1 MTLPYSFLCF
11 AGGYCPHNNIS
22 RVLAKLQF
30 AAPNVLASDG
40 DLCYTIQTIPVLE
53 EIMTKLLLRLF
64 VKGHKTPDRPEVRSR
79 VGMLSGAVGIVCN
92 ALLCVLKLIVGAVSG
107 SVSITADAMNNLSDA
122 ASSIVT
128 LAGFRLAQQPA
139 DEDHPY
145 GHARYEYLSG
155 LAVAGMILV
164 IGFELGKT
172 SVEKILNPTDV
183 LFSVPVCI
191 VLVGSILVKLW
202 LFLFNRYLGKMVN
215 SQALLATAA
224 DSRNDTISTLA
235 VLAAL
240 IVGTVF
246 HLRIDGIM
254 GLAVAAFIL
263 YSGVNMAKET
273 ISPLLGENAS
283 PQLRQQIVELVNA
296 CPEVLGYHDLMVH
309 DYGPG
314 QRFASMHV
322 EMDQQADPLVCHEL
336 IDNLERA
343 CLRSYNVH
351 LVLHYDPVV
360 TGDAQ
365 LDRMR
370 TVVLE
375 LLQQQDARITI
386 HDFRMVQGKGHTNL
400 IFDMALPADLMGK
413 HKSIKAKLDADLQ
426 NLNEGTYYTVVTF
439 DLATFN

>member
-92 ALLCVLKLIVGAVSG
+92 ALLCVLKLIVGVLSG
-107 SVSITADAMNNLSDA
+107 SVAITADAMNNLSDA

-128 LAGFRLAQQPA
+128 LVGFRLAQQPA

-215 SQALLATAA
+215 SLALLATAA
-224 DSRNDTISTLA
+224 DSRNDTVSTLA
-235 VLAAL
+235 VLVAL

-375 LLQQQDARITI
+375 LLQQQDERITI

-413 HKSIKAKLDADLQ
+413 HKAIKAKLDADLQ

>member
-92 ALLCVLKLIVGAVSG
+92 ALLCVLKLIVGALSG
-107 SVSITADAMNNLSDA
+107 AVAITADAMNNLSDA

-128 LAGFRLAQQPA
+128 LVGFRLAQQPA

-224 DSRNDTISTLA
+224 DSRNDTVSTLA
-235 VLAAL
+235 VLVAL

-283 PQLRQQIVELVNA
+283 PELRQQIVELVNA

-413 HKSIKAKLDADLQ
+413 HKAIKAKLDADLQ

>member
-1 MTLPYSFLCF
+1 
-11 AGGYCPHNNIS
+11 
-22 RVLAKLQF
+22 
-30 AAPNVLASDG
+30 
-40 DLCYTIQTIPVLE
+40 
-53 EIMTKLLLRLF
+53 MTKLLLRLF

-92 ALLCVLKLIVGAVSG
+92 ALLCVLKLIVGALSG
-107 SVSITADAMNNLSDA
+107 SVAITADAMNNLSDA

-128 LAGFRLAQQPA
+128 LVGFRLAQQPA

-191 VLVGSILVKLW
+191 VLMGSILVKLW

-224 DSRNDTISTLA
+224 DSRNDTVSTLA
-235 VLAAL
+235 VLVAL

-413 HKSIKAKLDADLQ
+413 HKAIKAKLDADLQ